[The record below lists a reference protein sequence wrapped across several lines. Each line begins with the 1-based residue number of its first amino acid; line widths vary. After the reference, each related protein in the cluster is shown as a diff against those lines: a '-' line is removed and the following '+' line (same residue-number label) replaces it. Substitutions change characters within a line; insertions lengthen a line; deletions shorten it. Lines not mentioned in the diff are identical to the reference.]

1 MLISEAKLM
10 REKWGEGPLYC
21 DRSEP
26 QTIDA
31 FRKAG
36 LRAYPDKSKRE
47 DGIHELGGRFIV
59 QKDKRPRIYVNSKC
73 VNWIHEVM
81 VYDAD
86 VKENDHAMD
95 ATRYAL
101 MGKLATIKPG
111 VARSKW

>member
-1 MLISEAKLM
+1 MVE
-10 REKWGEGPLYC
+10 RWGVGPVYC

-47 DGIHELGGRFIV
+47 DGIHDLGGRFIV
-59 QKDKRPRIYVNSKC
+59 QQDKRPRIYVSSKC

-81 VYDAD
+81 VYDAE

-95 ATRYAL
+95 ATRYAI
-101 MGKLATIKPG
+101 MNHKSGKMEVGTGPG
-111 VARSKW
+111 PWSK